1 MGLVRLVVF
10 GFLGLT
16 VIYFALA
23 WYSRSVRREKLENEW
38 DADHPEGG
46 DAGARD
52 AFIEKGMAEYHS
64 SIRPKLILLVYVIPV
79 VAVALL
85 MYLINFY

>member
-1 MGLVRLVVF
+1 MGLIRLVVF
-10 GFLGLT
+10 GFAALT
-16 VIYFALA
+16 VIYFAVS

-46 DAGARD
+46 DAAARD

-64 SIRPKLILLVYVIPV
+64 SIRPKLILLVYVIPIL
-79 VAVALL
+79 AVGLL